1 MKKCVAVLVATVLAV
16 WTAAAEDVPKIGTY
30 LGYEYV
36 RFNSAT
42 NVPAFSAN
50 GGGGQ
55 FIYNFNRWISGVVD
69 LGAVHNGNIHNL
81 QLDSTVANAL
91 AGPRLSVRHWSR
103 VTPYFQV
110 LFGGVYATTSA
121 ALLTDVVL
129 PSGVAL
135 PTGSF
140 LRATKAEVGFGM
152 TAGGGIDM
160 KISRHVSFR
169 PIGLDYYLTRLQ
181 NLRTG
186 GDDHQSN
193 LRYST
198 GFTFLFGGESPAPPP
213 PPQPRTKA
221 CPDGSTVLANA
232 ACPKQNITLSLNATP
247 AELCPGDTAQ
257 VVASISG
264 GVANQSKYAWSV
276 NGQQTSQ
283 GQSFEFGSAGREPG
297 TYKVALAVNGDHFNT
312 ASAETTITVREYRP
326 PTGTAQAAPSQIH
339 AGDKSALSASFQG
352 QCGGNIQ
359 APTFEASEGSVQGDQ
374 FDSAGVQFDSAN
386 NAEQRKT
393 VTITAKAADNRS
405 VGTATTTIDVIKEAV
420 IAAIRLPD
428 VLFQANSAR
437 VNNCGK
443 RILLEQLRAYF
454 ERDSTGTVVLVGHSS
469 SDEKPANLAEQ
480 RALNA
485 AAVITAGTGFCLAI
499 PQSQVQVSAPGV
511 EQNGVPFEAGFC
523 QSSVGTA
530 SSATDMRRVEVW
542 FVPTGGKVPSSVTNS
557 QSASAVSVSG
567 LGCPK

>member
-1 MKKCVAVLVATVLAV
+1 
-16 WTAAAEDVPKIGTY
+16 
-30 LGYEYV
+30 
-36 RFNSAT
+36 
-42 NVPAFSAN
+42 
-50 GGGGQ
+50 
-55 FIYNFNRWISGVVD
+55 
-69 LGAVHNGNIHNL
+69 
-81 QLDSTVANAL
+81 
-91 AGPRLSVRHWSR
+91 
-103 VTPYFQV
+103 
-110 LFGGVYATTSA
+110 
-121 ALLTDVVL
+121 
-129 PSGVAL
+129 
-135 PTGSF
+135 
-140 LRATKAEVGFGM
+140 
-152 TAGGGIDM
+152 
-160 KISRHVSFR
+160 
-169 PIGLDYYLTRLQ
+169 
-181 NLRTG
+181 
-186 GDDHQSN
+186 
-193 LRYST
+193 
-198 GFTFLFGGESPAPPP
+198 
-213 PPQPRTKA
+213 
-221 CPDGSTVLANA
+221 
-232 ACPKQNITLSLNATP
+232 
-247 AELCPGDTAQ
+247 

-485 AAVITAGTGFCLAI
+485 AAVITAGTGVCLAI

-557 QSASAVSVSG
+557 QSASALSVSG

>member
-1 MKKCVAVLVATVLAV
+1 MKKCIAMLGAAVLTVC
-16 WTAAAEDVPKIGTY
+16 TAAAEDVPKIGTY

-81 QLDSTVANAL
+81 QLDSTAANFL

-129 PSGVAL
+129 PSGVVL
-135 PTGSF
+135 PTGSS
-140 LRATKAEVGFGM
+140 LRATKAEVGFAM
-152 TAGGGIDM
+152 TAGGGLDI
-160 KISRHVSFR
+160 KVSRHVSFR
-169 PIGLDYYLTRLQ
+169 PIGLDYYMTRLQ

-186 GDDHQSN
+186 GDNNQSN

-198 GFTFLFGGESPAPPP
+198 GFTFWFGGENPAPPP

-221 CPDGSTVLANA
+221 CPDGSTVLEDAT
-232 ACPKQNITLSLNATP
+232 CPKQDITLSLNATP
-247 AELCPGDTAQ
+247 TELCPGDAAQ

-264 GVANQSKYAWSV
+264 GVASPLKYAWSV
-276 NGQQTSQ
+276 NGQQISQ
-283 GQSFEFGSAGREPG
+283 AQSFEFGSAGRDPG
-297 TYKVALAVNGDHFNT
+297 TYKIALAVDGDNFNT

-326 PTGTAQAAPSQIH
+326 PTGTAEANPPQIH
-339 AGDKSALSASFQG
+339 AGEKSALSASFQG

-359 APTFEASEGSVQGDQ
+359 APTFEASEGTVQGDQ
-374 FDSAGVQFDSAN
+374 FNSAGVRLDSAN
-386 NAEQRKT
+386 NVDQRKT
-393 VTITAKAADNRS
+393 VTITAKAADNRG
-405 VGTATTTIDVIKEAV
+405 VGTATTTIDVIKQAV

-469 SDEKPANLAEQ
+469 SDETPANLAEQ

-485 AAVITAGTGFCLAI
+485 AAVITAATGVCLAI
-499 PQSQVQVSAPGV
+499 PQSQVQVSSPGV
-511 EQNGVPFEAGFC
+511 DQNGV
-523 QSSVGTA
+523 
-530 SSATDMRRVEVW
+530 
-542 FVPTGGKVPSSVTNS
+542 
-557 QSASAVSVSG
+557 
-567 LGCPK
+567 